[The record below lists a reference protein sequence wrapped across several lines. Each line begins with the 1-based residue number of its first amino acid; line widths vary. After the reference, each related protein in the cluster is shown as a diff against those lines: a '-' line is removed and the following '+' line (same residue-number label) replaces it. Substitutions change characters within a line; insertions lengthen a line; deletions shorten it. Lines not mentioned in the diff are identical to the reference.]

1 MQYVIINRKNAEES
15 IEALE
20 NMGFNTNLISN
31 LLDLDL
37 YNYINEFAF
46 YLNSNKTISMWDRV
60 EDAKGEKFFIVKK
73 PKIEIGN
80 VDLIVD
86 GVSVSIKKDRVEIED
101 SITLS
106 VYDLKEIIS
115 VMGILNNGVPKNV

>member
-1 MQYVIINRKNAEES
+1 RITIMQYVIINRNNAEES

-20 NMGFNTNLISN
+20 NMGFNTSLISN
-31 LLDLDL
+31 VLYLDL
-37 YNYINEFAF
+37 YSHINEFVF
-46 YLNSNKTISMWDRV
+46 YLNNNKTITMWDRV
-60 EDAKGEKFFIVKK
+60 KDAKGEKLFIVKK

-86 GVSVSIKKDRVEIED
+86 GVNVSIKKDRVEIED

-115 VMGILNNGVPKNV
+115 VM

>member
-15 IEALE
+15 IEALK
-20 NMGFNTNLISN
+20 NMGFDTNLVSD
-31 LLDLDL
+31 LLDRDL
-37 YNYINEFAF
+37 YKYINEFAF

-60 EDAKGEKFFIVKK
+60 EDAKGEKLFIVKK

-86 GVSVSIKKDRVEIED
+86 GVNVSIKKDRVEIED